1 MSAVE
6 WNEVTGPRSQGF
18 RVLSDRLR
26 QQLDRQL
33 MPFIP
38 VKTKCLAPVSMRG
51 GHVLMRDEVAN
62 YHGRVTSRN

>member
-38 VKTKCLAPVSMRG
+38 VKT
-51 GHVLMRDEVAN
+51 
-62 YHGRVTSRN
+62 